1 MCGDLKK
8 RTPPPIISKI
18 YSLSLNRLQYHIQMS
33 KRSSENSSES
43 SRPLSKKLRL
53 TIAQKGLRPLIYNFY
68 PYLTDV
74 ELDPADAPRLKPHQV
89 YNVLGNYR
97 EEMLRT
103 KDQHWIFRL
112 RQFLGI
118 PNVRIFIDHTHDVVF
133 SYGGLLLTN
142 KPYVLYIENDI
153 APYAY
158 NLKISKKR
166 IARLI
171 FRIMITFSRCKHL
184 VFMSNACKKSL
195 FATSGLPASVL
206 EIIEKKSSVLAP
218 MAENSGTPAPISNSD
233 GVIRFLFIGLF
244 YMKGGKELLLAFQRL
259 LLEYYNIH
267 LTIVTKRELIS
278 PEDIQ
283 TIESIPQIEFVSN
296 EYDTPYLFEH
306 FYNTHDVFVYPTYRD
321 SFGAVLVEALAAS
334 LPIITTDHYATTEMA
349 IAGYNAYVY
358 PDHPLKD
365 YDPVSLQML
374 GKYYNPKDFYDDL
387 FNFQSTGAMKPIE
400 DFLYTS
406 MKSLIIDTDVRN
418 TMARHS
424 KELYEKTYDYRMLS
438 QRWNAI
444 FIQAAKK
451 E

>member
-1 MCGDLKK
+1 M
-8 RTPPPIISKI
+8 
-18 YSLSLNRLQYHIQMS
+18 
-33 KRSSENSSES
+33 
-43 SRPLSKKLRL
+43 
-53 TIAQKGLRPLIYNFY
+53 
-68 PYLTDV
+68 
-74 ELDPADAPRLKPHQV
+74 ELDPADTPRLKPHQV

-103 KDQHWIFRL
+103 KDQYWIFRL

-118 PNVRIFIDHTHDVVF
+118 PNVRIFIDRTHDVVF

-158 NLKISKKR
+158 NLKISKKSIARFVFR
-166 IARLI
+166 IA
-171 FRIMITFSRCKHL
+171 ITRSRCKHI

-195 FATSGLPASVL
+195 FATSGLPKSIL
-206 EIIEKKSSVLAP
+206 KRIEQKSSVLSP
-218 MAENSGTPAPISNSD
+218 MAENPGTPVPLSTND

-244 YMKGGKELLLAFQRL
+244 YMKGGKELLLAFQKL
-259 LLEYYNIH
+259 LIEYGNIR
-267 LTIVTKRELIS
+267 LTIITKRELIS

-283 TIESIPQIEFVSN
+283 MIESIPQIELISN

-349 IAGYNAYVY
+349 ISGYNAYVY
-358 PDHPLKD
+358 PNHPLKD
-365 YDPVSLQML
+365 YDPVSLRML

-387 FNFQSTGAMKPIE
+387 FSFQSTGAMKPIE
-400 DFLYTS
+400 DFLYVS
-406 MKSLIIDTDVRN
+406 MKFLVADKELRN
-418 TMARHS
+418 TMMKNS
-424 KELYEKTYDYRMLS
+424 KVLYEKVYDYSVLS
-438 QRWNAI
+438 KRWNDI
-444 FIQAAKK
+444 FISAARDTNV
-451 E
+451 